1 MSAVIG
7 LNSVGDS
14 GSGSRLFERESRPR
28 ARRDKA
34 RPERAKS
41 SRCAVVAASGDL
53 TRDDALQGVY
63 LRCRRAID
71 LGADE
76 LLIDMSGATRADS
89 KAVAMLSAVAQ
100 RARRA
105 GIPVEVRCG
114 RVVRDWMRVCRVERF
129 FSLRDC

>member
-1 MSAVIG
+1 MSAAIG

-14 GSGSRLFERESRPR
+14 GSGSRLFERASRRRAPR
-28 ARRDKA
+28 DQP
-34 RPERAKS
+34 RPVRPNS
-41 SRCAVVAASGDL
+41 SRCAVVAGSGDL
-53 TRDDALQGVY
+53 TRDDALQAVY
-63 LRCRRAID
+63 ARCRRAIE

-76 LLIDMSGATRADS
+76 LLIDLSGATRADS

-105 GIPVEVRCG
+105 RIPVEVRCG

-129 FSLRDC
+129 FNLREA